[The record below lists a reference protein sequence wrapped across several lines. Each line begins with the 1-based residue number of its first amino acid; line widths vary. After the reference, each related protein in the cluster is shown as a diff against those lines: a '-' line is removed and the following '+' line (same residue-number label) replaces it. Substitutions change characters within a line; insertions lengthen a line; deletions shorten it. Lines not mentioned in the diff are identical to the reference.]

1 MPRAIPASL
10 PAVLLTCCALLMGC
24 SSAPTRRAQPSAG
37 VQQPSTIIYV
47 VKRAWHVDI
56 GFAAADLQPPLA
68 GLQSDLPAARFVLFG
83 FGDRHYLLDQDRGPL
98 GMLAALWPG
107 PGLMLVT
114 GLGNTVK
121 AAFGDTNVVEIR
133 VSAQQSLQA
142 QQFIWASL
150 AAGQAAS
157 IAPLQPGPYESSQYY
172 AASLAYSGWH
182 TCNTWAADALRAAAL
197 PVHSTGVVLAGQL
210 WIQARPL
217 DALH

>member
-1 MPRAIPASL
+1 MPRSIPASL
-10 PAVLLTCCALLMGC
+10 PAVLLTCCALLVGC
-24 SSAPTRRAQPSAG
+24 SSAAARRAQQTG
-37 VQQPSTIIYV
+37 GLQQPSTIIYV

-114 GLGNTVK
+114 GLGNTAQ

-133 VSAQQSLQA
+133 VSAQQALQA

-150 AAGQAAS
+150 AANSAGG
-157 IAPLQPGPYESSQYY
+157 IAPLQVGPYEGSQYY
-172 AASLAYSGWH
+172 AASLAYSAWH
-182 TCNTWAADALRAAAL
+182 TCNTWAADALRAAGL
-197 PVHSTGVVLAGQL
+197 PIHSAGIVLSGQL
-210 WIQARPL
+210 WMQVRL
-217 DALH
+217 DAPN